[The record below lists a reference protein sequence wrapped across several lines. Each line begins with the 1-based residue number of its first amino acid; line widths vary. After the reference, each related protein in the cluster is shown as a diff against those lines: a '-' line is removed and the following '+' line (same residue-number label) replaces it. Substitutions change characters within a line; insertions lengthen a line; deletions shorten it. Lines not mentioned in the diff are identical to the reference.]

1 MCIVGGGGAK
11 TRNIVFLNMFK
22 RIKKNHYSMDSAMDN
37 PPLLRNS
44 SRTRAGS
51 ECLVFLGS
59 ESGSESSSGSESDD
73 SEESGSRS
81 SMESL
86 PGTETGKL
94 ETLLCFPFRVT
105 TNLYWQT
112 L

>member
-1 MCIVGGGGAK
+1 MCIVRGGGGK
-11 TRNIVFLNMFK
+11 TRHIVFINMFK
-22 RIKKNHYSMDSAMDN
+22 RFRKNHYSMHSAIHN

-51 ECLVFLGS
+51 ECLMFLGS

-94 ETLLCFPFRVT
+94 ETLLCFPFRVA
-105 TNLYWQT
+105 TNLY
-112 L
+112 

>member
-1 MCIVGGGGAK
+1 M
-11 TRNIVFLNMFK
+11 
-22 RIKKNHYSMDSAMDN
+22 
-37 PPLLRNS
+37 
-44 SRTRAGS
+44 
-51 ECLVFLGS
+51 FLGS

-105 TNLYWQT
+105 TNLY
-112 L
+112 